1 MTMNITFEKLGNKH
15 QKEVMDIFNYYVENS
30 FAAFAEHR
38 LPDIFFEKILE
49 KIQDYPAYAI
59 KESDSGATAGFCYLS
74 PYHPLPTFRH
84 TAQIS
89 YFILPHYTHAGAGK
103 MCLDLLEADAKK
115 RGIRIIL
122 ADISSKKPQSIS
134 FHEKFGFTPCA
145 RLEKVGHK
153 FGEDF
158 DVIIMQ
164 KNL

>member
-1 MTMNITFEKLGNKH
+1 MNITFEKLGNKH

-89 YFILPHYTHAGAGK
+89 YFILPHYTHA
-103 MCLDLLEADAKK
+103 
-115 RGIRIIL
+115 
-122 ADISSKKPQSIS
+122 DISSKNPQSIS

>member
-1 MTMNITFEKLGNKH
+1 MNITFEKLGNTH

-30 FAAFAEHR
+30 FAAFSETR
-38 LPDIFFEKILE
+38 LPDIFFEKIME

-59 KESDSGATAGFCYLS
+59 KDSDTGAIAGFCYLS
-74 PYHPLPTFRH
+74 AYHPFPTFKH

-103 MCLDLLEADAKK
+103 MSLDILETDAKK
-115 RGIRIIL
+115 RGIRTIL
-122 ADISSKKPQSIS
+122 ADISSKNPQSIP
-134 FHEKFGFTPCA
+134 FHEKYGFKRCA
-145 RLEKVGHK
+145 QLEKVGHK

-164 KNL
+164 KEL

>member
-1 MTMNITFEKLGNKH
+1 MNITFEKLGNKH

-74 PYHPLPTFRH
+74 PYHPL
-84 TAQIS
+84 
-89 YFILPHYTHAGAGK
+89 LPHYTHAGAGK

-122 ADISSKKPQSIS
+122 ADISSKNPQSIS